1 MEMRCER
8 YRNLYLRLPW
18 LRTFL
23 IKRHFFNCEECRREM
38 KAGINDGAFFRA
50 DDLRD
55 EDLWP
60 ALRERLSSLGQ
71 SAAVRPAGRRGAQP
85 RPQARRLGPAF
96 VPVLMLV
103 LAVLVAVSYFGLK
116 SLRTV
121 SNSERQAGPRPAAPE
136 VLTTASSPRPAI
148 LQAFIEG
155 KRARVLIYVEP
166 KNPHISLFWLEPS
179 KE

>member
-1 MEMRCER
+1 MRCER
-8 YRNLYLRLPW
+8 YRDLYRRLPW

-23 IKRHFFNCEECRREM
+23 IRKHFISCEECRREM
-38 KAGINDGAFFRA
+38 EAGIHNGQFFRA
-50 DDLRD
+50 DDLRG

-60 ALRERLSSLGQ
+60 ALRERLSSLRQ
-71 SAAVRPAGRRGAQP
+71 PAAVRPAGTRGTRP
-85 RPQARRLGPAF
+85 RPRARRLGPAF
-96 VPVLMLV
+96 APVRILV
-103 LAVLVAVSYFGLK
+103 LAALVTVSYFGLR

-121 SNSERQAGPRPAAPE
+121 LNSERQAGLRPAAPE
-136 VLTTASSPRPAI
+136 VLATASSPRPAI
-148 LQAFIEG
+148 FQAFIKG

>member
-1 MEMRCER
+1 MRCER
-8 YRNLYLRLPW
+8 YRDLYRRLPW

-23 IKRHFFNCEECRREM
+23 IRKHFIRCKECRREM
-38 KAGINDGAFFRA
+38 EAGINDGPFFRA
-50 DDLRD
+50 DDLRG

-71 SAAVRPAGRRGAQP
+71 SAAVRPAGRRGTRP
-85 RPQARRLGPAF
+85 RHRARRLGPAF
-96 VPVLMLV
+96 APVLILV
-103 LAVLVAVSYFGLK
+103 LAVLVAVSYFGLR

-121 SNSERQAGPRPAAPE
+121 LNSERQAGPRPAAPE
-136 VLTTASSPRPAI
+136 VLATASTSRPAVF
-148 LQAFIEG
+148 QAFIEG

-166 KNPHISLFWLEPS
+166 KNPRISLFWLEPS